1 MTVMSPI
8 FVLIFSLLS
17 GCIIIP
23 VPTAEVNF
31 CDRAWANN
39 CDDFKTRGEITEP
52 ILEFMRPGTT
62 TREET
67 VLKLGGPDSLWHNES
82 IFAYQWLMVGGYVF
96 VGVGAASPA
105 GGMGGGGSS
114 AAWFNKYVLLV
125 TFDADNVVRH
135 CVIKRVD
142 GRSTPIDR
150 EFIENWLAEGRPE
163 TSQVCVRSG

>member
-1 MTVMSPI
+1 MKTISPTV
-8 FVLIFSLLS
+8 VLIFLPLF

-39 CDDFKTRGEITEP
+39 CDDFKTRGEITEET
-52 ILEFMRPGTT
+52 LEFMRPGTT
-62 TREET
+62 TRQET
-67 VLKLGGPDSLWHNES
+67 LLKFGGPDSVWRDES

-105 GGMGGGGSS
+105 GGMGGGGGS

-125 TFDADNVVRH
+125 EFDADNVVRH
-135 CVIKRVD
+135 CVIKRAD
-142 GRSTPIDR
+142 GRSTPVDS
-150 EFIENWLAEGRPE
+150 EFIEKWLAVVQSE
-163 TSQVCVRSG
+163 TSKTCVRSG